1 MDARSFAAAGLTWTA
16 KPARPDEGR
25 EPLRLIVPYTSL
37 RPETAAALAES
48 GFPFEEAR
56 VDDGDGYCRLLS
68 GLWRAGES
76 FAIVEQD
83 IVVGPGT
90 LPDLAAC
97 PRDWCSFGYAYMTS
111 GNYHGLGCARFSSA
125 LLARVPDA
133 MDRVAVMSDKT
144 HPPGHWC
151 RLDGWLA
158 LVLTSSGEKRCE
170 HLPPVGHLHR
180 YPSHG
185 CVTAPR

>member
-1 MDARSFAAAGLTWTA
+1 M
-16 KPARPDEGR
+16 
-25 EPLRLIVPYTSL
+25 RLVVPYTSL
-37 RPETAAALAES
+37 RPETAAALAAS

-56 VDDGDGYCRLLS
+56 VDDGDGYWRLLS
-68 GLWRAGES
+68 GLWEAGEP

-97 PRDWCSFGYAYMTS
+97 PRDWCSFGYPYFVS
-111 GNYHGLGCARFSSA
+111 DNYHGLGCVRFSAA

-133 MDRVAVMSDKT
+133 MDRVGEMSDAT
-144 HPPGHWC
+144 HPAKHWC
-151 RLDGWLA
+151 RIDGWLQLA
-158 LVLTSSGEKRCE
+158 LRKAGEPRCE

-180 YPSHG
+180 HPSHG
-185 CVTAPR
+185 CVPA